1 MKFQDNT
8 PSKPLI
14 WKGCVWRSPV
24 NGRHCQL
31 SDSSGRSQT
40 TIRGRCLC
48 MGASS
53 LLQYDA
59 WEVIERV
66 ISVERAAELL
76 REVDAQLGGLTRDE
90 CRGLKESLLT

>member
-1 MKFQDNT
+1 
-8 PSKPLI
+8 
-14 WKGCVWRSPV
+14 
-24 NGRHCQL
+24 
-31 SDSSGRSQT
+31 
-40 TIRGRCLC
+40 

-90 CRGLKESLLT
+90 CRGLKESLST